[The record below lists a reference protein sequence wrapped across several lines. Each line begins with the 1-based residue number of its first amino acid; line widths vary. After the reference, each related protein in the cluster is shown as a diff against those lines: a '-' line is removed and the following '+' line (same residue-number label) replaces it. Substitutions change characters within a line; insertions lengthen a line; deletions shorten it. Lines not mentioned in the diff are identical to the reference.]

1 MRCNQKYNTYCVFA
15 HVAKNNVTKK
25 GLSDLAENP
34 FCFSTFHQ
42 RQRKMRTT
50 GLLPRHSKNCK
61 TKTRTRFVNNVARK
75 TFPVLSIVAVRIF
88 SQQKHAAV
96 RCVQSSSVSPA
107 ALRRCKTV
115 YPCAY
120 SRNKAKKRFVL
131 VQCFMPA
138 YALCRHIIK
147 LNKNQYGRG
156 QALAWCGCAY
166 FLSQQKH
173 VAVRCVQNGSA
184 QPFATWG
191 IGFCA
196 CIVF

>member
-25 GLSDLAENP
+25 GLSDPMENP

-50 GLLPRHSKNCK
+50 GLLPRHSQNGK
-61 TKTRTRFVNNVARK
+61 TKNPHTFREQRRTQN
-75 TFPVLSIVAVRIF
+75 F
-88 SQQKHAAV
+88 SRAFDCGCSYFLQQKHAAV
-96 RCVQSSSVSPA
+96 RCARSSSVSPA
-107 ALRRCKTV
+107 VLRRYKAV

-131 VQCFMPA
+131 VQRFMPA

-147 LNKNQYGRG
+147 LYKKQCGRG
-156 QALAWCGCAY
+156 QALAWCECAY
-166 FLSQQKH
+166 FLAAKTRSGALRAEWQCP
-173 VAVRCVQNGSA
+173 AVCDMGQSVSA
-184 QPFATWG
+184 RA
-191 IGFCA
+191 
-196 CIVF
+196 